1 MLMDALNPEV
11 AFAAL
16 LSVFLWVITG
26 SHRQLKATC
35 VMALMLI
42 WYAWIPVVLQPELPS
57 TAATLWLG
65 EEVAL
70 REVGV
75 HDADVVVGVE
85 GGDERVARLL
95 DRLEVARGDEAGGA
109 DEGEA
114 LRARGGGR
122 GHSFRIR
129 PAFRHAKARPRPTT
143 LRDSHDPGE

>member
-75 HDADVVVGVE
+75 HDAHVVVRVE
-85 GGDERVARLL
+85 RGDERVARLL
-95 DRLEVARGDEAGGA
+95 DCLEVARRDEAGGA
-109 DEGEA
+109 SLER
-114 LRARGGGR
+114 RARDR
-122 GHSFRIR
+122 GVRFWTGCNQPAHPERIVL
-129 PAFRHAKARPRPTT
+129 ANCGF
-143 LRDSHDPGE
+143 